1 MQEDLSLLQKSKLK
15 PYNVFFTQSIFE
27 ELPSIFAQKNLK
39 KTNAIFIISDHN
51 VAKLYLQNL
60 ELTLKNAGYK
70 KVFSIVIKTGEK
82 SKSLVNYNKIIKKIS
97 QYNELSRDSAIIA
110 LGGGVVG
117 DLAGFCASTILRGI
131 NFINIPTTLLAMS
144 DSSIGGKNGINTSY
158 GKNSLGSFYTA
169 HAVVIAPQFL
179 QTLNQKEFNS
189 GFFEI
194 LKISLIKDKTF
205 FNYLEENYNKIIEK
219 KHKELSTTI
228 LTSIEHKLKIVEDD
242 FLEQK
247 QLRYLLNY
255 GHTYGHAL
263 EKYLNYNKISH
274 GHAVAI
280 GMICANFLSYNLKL
294 LSQEGLLKANSSIK
308 NKLLKSPINLNKI
321 NHDKLYSF
329 MLNDK
334 KQSDGSVNAVVLEGI
349 GKAIF
354 LTNIKQNTI
363 KQSITQG
370 FNFIKWYF
378 TF

>member
-169 HAVVIAPQFL
+169 SAVVIAPQFL

-370 FNFIKWYF
+370 FNFIK
-378 TF
+378 

>member
-60 ELTLKNAGYK
+60 ELTLKNAGYE

-294 LSQEGLLKANSSIK
+294 LSQDVLLKANNSIK

-334 KQSDGSVNAVVLEGI
+334 KQSDGSVNAVVLESI

-370 FNFIKWYF
+370 FNFIK
-378 TF
+378 

>member
-39 KTNAIFIISDHN
+39 KTNAIFIISDRN

-60 ELTLKNAGYK
+60 ELTLKNAGYE

-97 QYNELSRDSAIIA
+97 QHNELSRDSAIIA